1 MPTQL
6 VHAKN
11 AIFKVGTAG
20 APTALTDI
28 SAWLEDVAYPKD
40 LDTPETTTF
49 GQGAH
54 TMITGFPTNIFNL
67 KGKWDPTIWA
77 ILGGLFG
84 LPNSVAC
91 EFDPAGVDAVIHTP
105 KYTFAGNTSGNAV
118 AGVYLTA
125 LHRDTG
131 VKAVV
136 TFTATFTGQL
146 NSTRGTN

>member
-1 MPTQL
+1 MAQL

-11 AIFKVGTAG
+11 AIFKVGTAA

-28 SAWLEDVAYPKD
+28 SAWLDDVGYPKD

-49 GQGAH
+49 GQGAK

-84 LPNSVAC
+84 LPNSVAL
-91 EFDPAGVDAVIHTP
+91 EFDPAGIDAVIHTP
-105 KYTFAGNTSGNAV
+105 KYTFAGNSSGNANP
-118 AGVYLTA
+118 GVYLSA
-125 LHRDTG
+125 LTRDTK
-131 VKAVV
+131 VKDVV
-136 TFTATFTGQL
+136 TFSATFTGQL
-146 NSTRGTN
+146 NATRGTN